1 MKRMLNDLDIQQIQ
15 FCVQSISDTNKNANN
30 DIKHHSTMKVGLG
43 ESNIQDEAFYGISSD
58 NDVNETQKMSQSH
71 QHGNS
76 GSDLDN

>member
-1 MKRMLNDLDIQQIQ
+1 
-15 FCVQSISDTNKNANN
+15 
-30 DIKHHSTMKVGLG
+30 MKVGLG